1 MDIAP
6 QEAAADAASVGL
18 VLRTADGETVWA
30 NPAGHAVLAQAE
42 DVPFDR
48 VEPGAAV
55 VEEQCRRADGSACW
69 LEIQSHKVERG
80 DAALLLYEI
89 KDVTVGHRERERDRN
104 HRWRLT
110 RVEQLSRMGT
120 WEWDVGTG
128 AVEWSDNLLLMF
140 GMPASSTLDYD
151 TYRSMLYPDDIAMI
165 ESTLDRALKTGEP
178 FSYTHRMYL
187 KDMVT
192 LRVFE
197 CYGEVF
203 LDASGTPVWVLGTA
217 RDITE
222 LRRTQDELAYLAKH
236 DPLTGLPNRRSLLA
250 TLDQVIASRRG
261 GALLMIDVDNF
272 KDINDV
278 HGHAVGDDALRVLA
292 RILSPLVPEPGTLG
306 RLGGDEFAT
315 VLPEVGAEQALALA
329 DRLCDVAGSA
339 LLPLTASSAL
349 RLTISVGAAPLEA
362 GQTRDE
368 VLARADLALYE
379 SKETGRNRAR
389 LFVPTQYQHAVRRV
403 NVLARVRAA
412 LENDTLE
419 LDAQPIIDL
428 NTGEIKSHELLVRLR
443 DGQLPQVGPAEFLP
457 TVERGDLI
465 HDLDHWVVATAIAV
479 LADPAA
485 VAAGLCFNVNISA
498 RSLELPVFGRHVV
511 ELLRESGLEPHRLG
525 LEITETAAITNVDAV
540 RALAREVRDA
550 GCQFSLDD
558 FGAGFGSF
566 SYLKNLPFTAVKIAG
581 DFVKN
586 ADRPGADP
594 VLIDAVVRA
603 AHGLG
608 MRTVAEF
615 VDRAPLVDAL
625 RDLGVDDGQ
634 GYHLGMPAP
643 LRDLVQKLH
652 SSE

>member
-6 QEAAADAASVGL
+6 EQAATDVASVGL
-18 VLRTADGETVWA
+18 VLRTADGEIVWA
-30 NPAGHAVLAQAE
+30 NSAGHALLARAE
-42 DVPFDR
+42 DLPFDR
-48 VEPGAAV
+48 ARPGAEA
-55 VEEQCRRADGSACW
+55 VEEQCRHRDGPVCW
-69 LEIQSHKVERG
+69 LEIQSHEFDRG
-80 DAALLLYEI
+80 DEAMVLYEI
-89 KDVTVGHRERERDRN
+89 RDVTVGHRERERDRN

-110 RVEQLSRMGT
+110 RVEQLARMGT
-120 WEWDVGTG
+120 WEWDVVTG
-128 AVEWSDNLLLMF
+128 AVAWSDNLLSMF
-140 GMPASSTLDYD
+140 GMPDSSPLDYE
-151 TYRSMLYPDDIAMI
+151 TYHSMLYPEDVPLI

-187 KDMVT
+187 RDMVT

-203 LDASGTPVWVLGTA
+203 LDDSGAPVWVLGTA

-222 LRRTQDELAYLAKH
+222 LRRTQDELAYLAAH
-236 DPLTGLPNRRSLLA
+236 DPLTGLPNRRSLMA
-250 TLDQVIASRRG
+250 TLDELIAGRRG
-261 GALLMIDVDNF
+261 GMLLMIDLDNF

-278 HGHAVGDDALRVLA
+278 HGHAVGDDTLRALA
-292 RILSPLVPEPGTLG
+292 RVLSPLIPEGGTLG
-306 RLGGDEFAT
+306 RLGGDEFAAI
-315 VLPEVGAEQALALA
+315 LPEADAEHALALA
-329 DRLCDVAGSA
+329 DRLCDVAASA
-339 LLPLTASSAL
+339 LLPFAAGAL
-349 RLTISVGAAPLEA
+349 RVTVSVGAAPLEP

-428 NTGEIKSHELLVRLR
+428 NTGQIKSHELLVRLR
-443 DGQLPQVGPAEFLP
+443 DGQYPQVGPAEFLP

-465 HDLDHWVVATAIAV
+465 HDLDQWVVATAIAV
-479 LADPAA
+479 LADPVA
-485 VAAGLCFNVNISA
+485 VGAGLCFNVNISA
-498 RSLELPVFGRHVV
+498 KSLESPVFGKRVV

-540 RALAREVRDA
+540 RALARQVRDA

-566 SYLKNLPFTAVKIAG
+566 AYLKNLPFTAVKIAG

-615 VDRAPLVDAL
+615 VDREPLVEAL
-625 RDLGVDDGQ
+625 RGLGVDDGQ
-634 GYHLGMPAP
+634 GFHLGTPAP
-643 LRDLVQKLH
+643 LRDLVRKLRQ
-652 SSE
+652 